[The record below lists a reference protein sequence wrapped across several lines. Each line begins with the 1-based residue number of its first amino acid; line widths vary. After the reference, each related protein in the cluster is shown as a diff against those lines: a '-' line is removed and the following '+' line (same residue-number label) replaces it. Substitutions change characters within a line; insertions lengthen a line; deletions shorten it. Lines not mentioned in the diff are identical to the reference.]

1 MSPQIRQTALVP
13 RKDRSDTP
21 LTMRARWPYF
31 APGMDERNLRE
42 AIVEIGRRLYERGY
56 IVASD
61 GNISVRLPEGRI
73 LTTPTG
79 VCKGFLTPQMLVVVD
94 SEGRKLEGTLPP
106 SSELAMHLEIY
117 RKRPDVHAVVHA
129 HPPCGTGF
137 AAAGMSLDKPLVSEI
152 VLTLGCI
159 PLAGYGTPSTQE
171 LVAAI
176 APYVPHYN
184 ALLLANHGAV
194 TYGPDLETAY
204 FRMETLEHFARITLV
219 AKLLGS
225 EQPLSAEAVQKLL
238 QIRERAGTTFPDPTS
253 CSPPN
258 QAFPTSSDEIIT
270 LTRQE
275 LVELVVE
282 VVRGVLRHLKPVR

>member
-1 MSPQIRQTALVP
+1 ME
-13 RKDRSDTP
+13 
-21 LTMRARWPYF
+21 
-31 APGMDERNLRE
+31 ERDLRE
-42 AIVEIGRRLYERGY
+42 EIVEIGRRLYERGY

-61 GNISVRLPEGRI
+61 GNISARMPESGRI
-73 LTTPTG
+73 VMTPTG
-79 VCKGFLTPQMLVVVD
+79 VCKGFLTPEMLVIVD
-94 SEGRKLEGTLPP
+94 AEGRKLEGTLAP

-117 RKRPDVHAVVHA
+117 RQRPDVHAVVHA

-137 AAAGMSLDKPLVSEI
+137 AAAGLSLDKPLVSEI

-184 ALLLANHGAV
+184 ALLLANHGAL

-219 AKLLGS
+219 AKLLGQ
-225 EQPLSAEAVQKLL
+225 ERLLPAEAVQKLFH
-238 QIRERAGTTFPDPTS
+238 IREQAGMGIPTAAPCGTS
-253 CSPPN
+253 GPAPSPN
-258 QAFPTSSDEIIT
+258 EVLT
-270 LTRQE
+270 LTRQQ
-275 LVELVVE
+275 LVQLIAETVE
-282 VVRGVLRHLKPVR
+282 AVLRFLKLAR

>member
-1 MSPQIRQTALVP
+1 ME
-13 RKDRSDTP
+13 
-21 LTMRARWPYF
+21 
-31 APGMDERNLRE
+31 ERDLRE
-42 AIVEIGRRLYERGY
+42 EIVEIGRRLYERGY

-61 GNISVRLPEGRI
+61 GNISARMPESGRI
-73 LTTPTG
+73 VMTPTG
-79 VCKGFLTPQMLVVVD
+79 VCKGFLTPEMLVIVD
-94 SEGRKLEGTLPP
+94 AEGRKLEGTLAP

-117 RKRPDVHAVVHA
+117 RQRPDVHAVVHA

-137 AAAGMSLDKPLVSEI
+137 AAAGLSLDKPLVSEI

-184 ALLLANHGAV
+184 ALLLANHGAL

-219 AKLLGS
+219 AKLLGQ
-225 EQPLSAEAVQKLL
+225 ERPLPAEAVQKLFH
-238 QIRERAGTTFPDPTS
+238 IREQAGMGIPTAAPCGTS
-253 CSPPN
+253 GPAPSPN
-258 QAFPTSSDEIIT
+258 EVLT
-270 LTRQE
+270 LTRQQ
-275 LVELVVE
+275 LVQLIAETVE
-282 VVRGVLRHLKPVR
+282 AVLRFLKLAR